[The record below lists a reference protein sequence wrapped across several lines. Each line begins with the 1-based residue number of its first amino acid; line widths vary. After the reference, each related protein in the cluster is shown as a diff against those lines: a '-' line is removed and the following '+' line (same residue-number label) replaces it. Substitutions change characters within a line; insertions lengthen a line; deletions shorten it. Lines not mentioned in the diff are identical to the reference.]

1 MSTATATHHCRRP
14 ILRKAAGATALAA
27 TLICAGSISSASA
40 SCPDEGLVPAQA
52 STQAARDSV
61 ACLINE
67 QRALSGLG
75 PLTVQLSLQQAGQ
88 QHSKAMNKRNF
99 FAHGS
104 AMNRVKRAGYL
115 GGASVWRVGEVI
127 AWGKSGG
134 GTPKSVVASWMRSP
148 THRATLLMPGFRELG
163 VGVAKGSPLSRKRQL
178 GSAIYTVDFG
188 YRG

>member
-14 ILRKAAGATALAA
+14 ILRTAAGATALAA

-40 SCPDEGLVPAQA
+40 SCPDEGLVPAQL

-75 PLTVQLSLQQAGQ
+75 SLNVDVNLQRAAQH
-88 QHSKAMNKRNF
+88 HSKAMNKRNF

-104 AMNRVKRAGYL
+104 TLNRAKRVGYL
-115 GGASVWRVGEVI
+115 GGASAWSVGEVI
-127 AWGKSGG
+127 AWGKGGG
-134 GTPKSVVASWMRSP
+134 GTPESAVADWMRSP
-148 THRATLLMPGFRELG
+148 LHRAALLTAGFQELG
-163 VGVAKGSPLSRKRQL
+163 VGVAKGSPRSRKPRF
-178 GSAIYTVDFG
+178 GSAIYTVDLGF
-188 YRG
+188 RR